1 MRSIFDQ
8 VSFQLSYQ
16 KKNKKMSY
24 YLIPSVYLYITMT
37 TTKTKSNQNEKNIF
51 KNIFK

>member
-1 MRSIFDQ
+1 MHSIF
-8 VSFQLSYQ
+8 VPSVIPIVLS
-16 KKNKKMSY
+16 KKKKMSY